1 MQHLQVQ
8 KAPSGAFCFLERGRY
23 AVDLV
28 DAHHDAGCL
37 LAAPEQVAI
46 IQRRDDQ
53 GDVCA
58 VRVDGHT
65 TVLSLFSVNTVA
77 LPAIALA
84 PLG

>member
-1 MQHLQVQ
+1 
-8 KAPSGAFCFLERGRY
+8 
-23 AVDLV
+23 
-28 DAHHDAGCL
+28 
-37 LAAPEQVAI
+37 
-46 IQRRDDQ
+46 
-53 GDVCA
+53 